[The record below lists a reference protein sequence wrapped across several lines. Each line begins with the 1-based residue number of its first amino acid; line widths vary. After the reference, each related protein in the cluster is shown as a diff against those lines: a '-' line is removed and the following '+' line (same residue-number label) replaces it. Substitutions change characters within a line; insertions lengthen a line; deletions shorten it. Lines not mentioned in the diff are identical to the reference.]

1 MNSPTPP
8 PTPTPTADLRPASTI
23 LLVRDA
29 LAPATGLEVFMERR
43 HLQSG
48 FVGGAYVFPGGRV
61 DPADAIDPAHCTDLD
76 EPTANQRLGLTTG
89 GLAHYVAAIRECF
102 EEAGV
107 LLAYDR
113 SGSLLDF
120 GDRAV
125 EEHFKQLR
133 ERLNAG
139 TLTMLELADQENL
152 RLATDRIAY
161 WSHWITP
168 VGEPRRYDTRFFVTH
183 APARQTAVHD
193 DWELTHSAWVAP
205 REAIERALR
214 REWMIIFPTLM
225 NLKTLAAHDT
235 ALAAVAWAAR
245 QPVPLPANQPKLFEG
260 RVVLPGDQGYD
271 QAETDLTNVDW
282 NAFDRSF
289 FS

>member
-1 MNSPTPP
+1 M
-8 PTPTPTADLRPASTI
+8 TAAPAPEPRPASTV
-23 LLVRDA
+23 LLLRDSRT
-29 LAPATGLEVFMERR
+29 PAGEIEVFMERR

-61 DPADAIDPAHCTDLD
+61 DPEDAIDPSRCTDLD
-76 EPTANQRLGLTTG
+76 EPVASRRLGLTIG

-120 GDRAV
+120 GDHAV
-125 EEHFKQLR
+125 EAHFKRARDL
-133 ERLNAG
+133 LNAG
-139 TLTMLELADQENL
+139 KLTIQELADQDDL
-152 RLATDRIAY
+152 RLATDRIVY

-183 APARQTAVHD
+183 APDGQTAVHD
-193 DWELTHSAWVAP
+193 GWELTHSAWVAP
-205 REAIERALR
+205 KDAIERALK

-225 NLKTLAAHDT
+225 TLR
-235 ALAAVAWAAR
+235 ALAQHESAEAAVAWAAV
-245 QPVPLPANQPKLFEG
+245 QPMPRPVNQPKVFQG
-260 RVVLPGDQGYD
+260 RVVLPGDPGYD
-271 QAETDLTNVDW
+271 EAEADLTGVDRDT
-282 NAFDRSF
+282 FERLF
-289 FS
+289 YP